1 MSTLLDESGQA
12 KTETGWLNRRL
23 DTADLGSLPIIIGL
37 AGIWL
42 VFWLANDKFLSPLNL
57 TNLMLQIAA
66 LGTLATG
73 IFLALL
79 LGEIDLSAGVV
90 SGLCAAVMAVLNVK
104 LGVPGPLA
112 VLAGILVG
120 TLIGLFQGTLITRLH
135 IPSFIVTLAGMIG
148 WQGALLWVLGSTG
161 TLNLRDEFITGIA
174 GTFFREALAG
184 LIVGVV
190 LVASYAAVLFL
201 DRRRRLAAQLLASSA
216 QRLLARVVV
225 LAAIVLVALLVFY
238 ADRGLPLAAVIFVG
252 VVIAVDWLTKHTVY
266 GRHIFAVGGHA
277 ESARR
282 AGIQVDRV
290 RISAFV
296 LSSTIAAL
304 AGVLAASRLLAVNQS
319 SGGSDFLLN
328 AIAATVIGGTSL
340 FGGRGSAWS
349 ALLGALVIGS
359 ISNGMDL
366 LAFESSLKFMITAG
380 VLLAA
385 VTIDAVARRRREEAG
400 RRLVAWVKSG
410 GR

>member
-1 MSTLLDESGQA
+1 MNTASNDFSSVRGTLVHF
-12 KTETGWLNRRL
+12 RHRL
-23 DTADLGSLPIIIGL
+23 ELADLSSLPIVIGL
-37 AGIWL
+37 CAIWL
-42 VFWLANDKFLSPLNL
+42 IFWLANDKFLSPLNL

-73 IFLALL
+73 IFVVLL
-79 LGEIDLSAGVV
+79 LGEIDLSAGIV

-112 VLAGILVG
+112 VLAGMLIG
-120 TLIGLFQGTLITRLH
+120 SLIGLFQGLLITRLR

-161 TLNLRDEFITGIA
+161 TLNLRDSFITGIA
-174 GTFFREALAG
+174 GTFFKEM
-184 LIVGVV
+184 IVGFAIGAA
-190 LVASYAAVLFL
+190 LVIGYAAVLFL
-201 DRRRRLAAQLLASSA
+201 DRSRRLAARLPAASVQFLA
-216 QRLLARVVV
+216 ARITIV
-225 LAAIVLVALLVFY
+225 AAIVSSALMIFY
-238 ADRGLPLAAVIFVG
+238 ADRGLPLAVVIFVG
-252 VVIAVDWLTKHTVY
+252 LVILIDWLTKRTVY

-290 RISAFV
+290 RISMFA
-296 LSSTIAAL
+296 LSSLIAAI

-319 SGGSDFLLN
+319 SGSSDFLLN

-349 ALLGALVIGS
+349 ALIGALVIGS

-366 LAFESSLKFMITAG
+366 LAFESSLKFMITAA

-385 VTIDAVARRRREEAG
+385 LTIDAVARRRREAAG
-400 RRLVAWVKSG
+400 R
-410 GR
+410 